1 MKDDLIPALTGKN
14 LKDKICY
21 LRRVSAGQ
29 RWEVLV
35 SCALGALSVLF
46 SLAFIGVS
54 KYVIDIAT
62 GTVTGSLPGAALLL
76 VALLVLQLL
85 CNIVDSWVAI
95 RMQIELGNT
104 LRHRLFTR
112 LLHSRWNELERFHTG
127 DIVNRVEQDVSS
139 VVGLLTGSFPS
150 LVVTGVQLLAAFLF
164 FCYLDPFLP
173 WIVVAVFP
181 LFLLG
186 SRYYM
191 KRIHRY
197 THKIRR
203 SDSLIQAVIQESL
216 QHRTVI
222 KTLEQSGN
230 RVSKLDEWQ
239 DTLRNQVLGR
249 TRFSLAAR
257 SFVSLAF
264 SGGYLTAF
272 LWGSVSLSTGA
283 ITFGTMAAFLQLVGK
298 VQRPVLDLSRLI
310 PSFAQVFTAI
320 DRLEELERLPEE
332 SGEESMRFAETPD
345 VEIDNITFRYVEGE
359 VPVFSHFSCKFP
371 AGSCT
376 AVMGETGRGKTTLV
390 RMLLAL
396 ALPEEGSIVLRS
408 HSQLQ
413 SCSYAQPQSLQEEAC
428 LVSPSTRC
436 NFTYVPQG
444 NTLFSGTIRENL
456 LMGNPEAT
464 EEDMNHAL
472 RTAVAD
478 FVFSLPDGI
487 DTLLTEQGGGLS
499 EGQAQ
504 RIAIARALLRPGH
517 ILLLDEATSALDS
530 ETERVLLGNLRRDC
544 KGRTFV
550 FITHHLMVAEECDEV
565 VRLS

>member
-1 MKDDLIPALTGKN
+1 MKEDLIPALTGKN
-14 LKDKICY
+14 LKDKISY
-21 LRRVSAGQ
+21 LWRVSAGQ
-29 RWEVLV
+29 RWAVLV

-62 GTVTGSLPGAALLL
+62 ETVTGSLPGAALLL

-85 CNIVDSWVAI
+85 CNIVDSWVGI

-191 KRIHRY
+191 KRY

-222 KTLEQSGN
+222 KTLEQSSN

-320 DRLEELERLPEE
+320 DRLEELEMLPEE
-332 SGEESMRFAETPD
+332 SGEESMRFVETPD

-359 VPVFSHFSCKFP
+359 APVFSHFSCKFP

-396 ALPEEGSIVLRS
+396 ALPEEGSIMLRT

-413 SCSYAQPQSLQEEAC
+413 KEGC

-472 RTAVAD
+472 RTALAD
-478 FVFSLPDGI
+478 FVFLLPDGI

-530 ETERVLLGNLRRDC
+530 ETERVLLGNLRRDY

-550 FITHHLMVAEECDEV
+550 FITHHLMVAEGCDGV

>member
-21 LRRVSAGQ
+21 LWRVSAGQ
-29 RWEVLV
+29 RWAVLV

-85 CNIVDSWVAI
+85 CNIVDSWVGI

-283 ITFGTMAAFLQLVGK
+283 ITFGTMAAFLQLVGQ

-359 VPVFSHFSCKFP
+359 APVFCHFSCKFP

-396 ALPEEGSIVLRS
+396 ALPEEGSIVLRT

-413 SCSYAQPQSLQEEAC
+413 SCS
-428 LVSPSTRC
+428 
-436 NFTYVPQG
+436 
-444 NTLFSGTIRENL
+444 
-456 LMGNPEAT
+456 
-464 EEDMNHAL
+464 
-472 RTAVAD
+472 
-478 FVFSLPDGI
+478 
-487 DTLLTEQGGGLS
+487 
-499 EGQAQ
+499 
-504 RIAIARALLRPGH
+504 
-517 ILLLDEATSALDS
+517 
-530 ETERVLLGNLRRDC
+530 
-544 KGRTFV
+544 
-550 FITHHLMVAEECDEV
+550 
-565 VRLS
+565 

>member
-1 MKDDLIPALTGKN
+1 MKEDLIPALTGKN
-14 LKDKICY
+14 LKDKISY
-21 LRRVSAGQ
+21 LWRVSAGQ
-29 RWEVLV
+29 RWAVLV

-62 GTVTGSLPGAALLL
+62 ETVTGSLPGAALLL

-85 CNIVDSWVAI
+85 CNIVDSWVGL

-222 KTLEQSGN
+222 KTLEQSSN

-310 PSFAQVFTAI
+310 PSFEQVFTAI
-320 DRLEELERLPEE
+320 DRLEELEMLPEE
-332 SGEESMRFAETPD
+332 SGEESMRFVETPD

-359 VPVFSHFSCKFP
+359 APVFSHFSCKFP

-396 ALPEEGSIVLRS
+396 ALPEEGSIMLRT

-413 SCSYAQPQSLQEEAC
+413 KEGC

-472 RTAVAD
+472 RTALAD
-478 FVFSLPDGI
+478 FVFLLPDGI

-530 ETERVLLGNLRRDC
+530 ETERVLLGNLRRDY

-550 FITHHLMVAEECDEV
+550 FITHHLMVAEGCDGV